1 MLFIFY
7 KVNALVKHY
16 FFFDLLF
23 AFYCFRKY
31 RLVFGGTFADN
42 INLTRK
48 PHIAI
53 LGNPNSGKSSL
64 FNLLTGLNQKV
75 GNFPGVTVERKLG
88 QVSLGGNSSCVVI
101 DLPGT
106 YSLYPRREDEW
117 VSYKQLMYPDGGEKI
132 DLAVVVA
139 DASNLRRNLLYVS
152 QVIDLKIPVV
162 VALTMTDLAKKRGI
176 SVDADR
182 LAREMGVPVVVV
194 NARTGKGVEQ
204 LKSTVSISLN
214 NSIPGQDFYNII
226 DLAEGAITEVKQLL
240 PSLSNYGA
248 IHHLINHESFNLSID
263 HQTSIEKIE
272 EKHGFNHTKIQAE
285 DIQKRYQRIRL
296 VVQKSVEENTIEKKK
311 LFSDKLDSYFLHR
324 TWGYLIMGIVL
335 FILFQSVFWIAEYPM
350 NAIEEG
356 VGFLGGYLG
365 SIMDPGW
372 FTDLLI
378 NGVLAGF
385 GGIVVFVP
393 QIMILFGLITLL
405 EDTGYMARISFLS
418 DRIMRRVGL
427 NGKSVMPMIGGFA
440 CAVPAIMSARNIENK
455 KERLLTILVTP
466 FMSCSARLPVFTI
479 LASLIIPNEYFFGFL
494 SIQGLVLMALYVLGI
509 VVAMLVSYVLN
520 LFIKI
525 KEKSFFILE
534 LPIYRQPRW
543 KNIIITMVE
552 KAKVFVFDAGKVIMI
567 ISLVLWALSSYGPT
581 EKRDEIKKQ
590 YADLIQ
596 NNPTK
601 TAEYEAEQSSALLE
615 YSYAGIMGRSI
626 EPVIEPLGYDWK
638 IGIAL
643 ITSFAAREV
652 FVGTMAT
659 LYSVGEDADENSE
672 TLRNKMQS
680 AKRVDGSP
688 VYTKAT
694 GFSLLVFY
702 LLAMQCMSTLAIVK
716 KETGS
721 WKWPV
726 IQLVYMTAIAY
737 VLSFLAYQIFS

>member
-1 MLFIFY
+1 MSREL
-7 KVNALVKHY
+7 
-16 FFFDLLF
+16 
-23 AFYCFRKY
+23 
-31 RLVFGGTFADN
+31 
-42 INLTRK
+42 
-48 PHIAI
+48 HIAI
-53 LGNPNSGKSSL
+53 IGNPNSGKSSL

-75 GNFPGVTVERKLG
+75 GNFPGVTVEKKLG
-88 QVSLGGNSSCVVI
+88 HFSLPTFGSCTVI

-117 VSYKQLMYPDGGEKI
+117 VSYKQLMFPDQGEKI
-132 DLAVVVA
+132 DLAIVVA

-162 VALTMTDLAKKRGI
+162 VALTMTDMAKKRGI
-176 SVDADR
+176 KVNADQ

-204 LKSTVSISLN
+204 LKSTVAVLFN
-214 NSIPGQDFYNII
+214 TVVPGQDFYPINE
-226 DLAEGAITEVKQLL
+226 LAEDAIEEVKRII
-240 PSLSNYGA
+240 PRLSNYGA
-248 IHHLINHESFNLSID
+248 IHHLINHESFDLNND
-263 HQTSIEKIE
+263 EQEKIE
-272 EKHGFNHTKIQAE
+272 AVEKKYSFNHTKIQAE

-296 VVQKSVEENTIEKKK
+296 IVKNTVEENTLEKRK
-311 LFSDKLDSYFLHR
+311 LFSDKLDYFFLHR
-324 TWGYLIMGIVL
+324 TWGYLIMGVVL

-350 NAIEEG
+350 NAIEEA
-356 VGFLGGYLG
+356 VGFIGGYLG
-365 SIMDPGW
+365 SVMSPGW

-385 GGIVVFVP
+385 GGIIVFVP

-479 LASLIIPNEYFFGFL
+479 LASLIIPNEYLFGFL
-494 SIQGLVLMALYVLGI
+494 SIQGLVLMGLYVLGI
-509 VVAMLVSYVLN
+509 IVALLVSYLLN

-543 KNIIITMVE
+543 KNIVITMIE
-552 KAKVFVFDAGKVIMI
+552 KAKVFVFDAGKVIMV
-567 ISLVLWALSSYGPT
+567 ISLVLWALSSFGPT
-581 EKRDEIKKQ
+581 ERREE
-590 YADLIQ
+590 IQ
-596 NNPTK
+596 NKYDVLIKNNPDK
-601 TAEYEAEQSSALLE
+601 ANEYETEKSSALLE
-615 YSYAGIMGRSI
+615 YSYAGIMGRRI
-626 EPVIEPLGYDWK
+626 EPVIQPLGYDWK

-680 AKRVDGSP
+680 AKRVDGTP

-721 WKWPV
+721 WKWPL
-726 IQLVYMTAIAY
+726 IQLLYMTVIAY
-737 VLSFLAYQIFS
+737 TLSLITYQIFS

>member
-385 GGIVVFVP
+385 GGIIVFVP